1 MAQQSQTISGPA
13 RPSVTSPSTA
23 VRKPAASTDGSP
35 NSGRRRRIRP
45 RTLVVSATAWLLAAV
60 FLLPYVQMVITALR
74 PATELRD
81 ATYLP
86 RQFAWSNFIDVW
98 RESSLGANLRVTLLV
113 AVGSTLLVLLVALP
127 AAYYTAR
134 VKFRGRTLF
143 LLLVLVTQMFQPT
156 SLLVGLY
163 REFYQL
169 QMLNSVWTLILC
181 NAAFNLAFAIWIL
194 TAYIRS
200 IPVELEEAAMIDGLG
215 RVRALLKVTLPLAM
229 PGVVTAVIFTF
240 IAAWNEFVMGLTLS
254 TVPEN
259 QPLTV
264 GINNFIGNYTVQWNY
279 LFAGSVVA
287 IVPVVV
293 LFAVI
298 ERHVVS
304 GLTAG
309 SVK

>member
-1 MAQQSQTISGPA
+1 MRGLS
-13 RPSVTSPSTA
+13 
-23 VRKPAASTDGSP
+23 
-35 NSGRRRRIRP
+35 RP
-45 RTLVVSATAWLLAAV
+45 RTLVLAAVAWLLAAL
-60 FLLPYVQMVITALR
+60 FLLPYLEMVVTALR
-74 PATELRD
+74 PADELRD

-86 RQFAWSNFIDVW
+86 SHFAWSNFVGVW
-98 RESSLGANLRVTLLV
+98 RESTLGGNLRVTLLV
-113 AVGSTLLVLLVALP
+113 AGGSTLLALLVALP

-134 VKFRGRTLF
+134 IRYRGRRLF

-169 QMLNSVWTLILC
+169 HLLNSVWTLILC
-181 NAAFNLAFAIWIL
+181 NAAFNLAFTVWIL
-194 TAYIRS
+194 TAYIGS

-215 RVRALLKVTLPLAM
+215 RLGALRRVTLPLAM

-240 IAAWNEFVMGLTLS
+240 ISAWNEFVMGLTLS
-254 TVPEN
+254 TEPDS

-264 GINNFIGNYTVQWNY
+264 GISSFIGNYTVQWNY

-293 LFAVI
+293 LFAFI
-298 ERHVVS
+298 ERQVVS

>member
-1 MAQQSQTISGPA
+1 MAQQTIPA
-13 RPSVTSPSTA
+13 AVDTPKSASTA
-23 VRKPAASTDGSP
+23 S
-35 NSGRRRRIRP
+35 SGRPVRPRRALRP
-45 RTLVVSATAWLLAAV
+45 RTVVVAAVAWLIAAV
-60 FLLPYVQMVITALR
+60 FLLPYLQMVITALR
-74 PATELRD
+74 PASELRD

-86 RQFAWSNFIDVW
+86 DQFAWSNFVDVW
-98 RESSLGANLRVTLLV
+98 RESNLGSNLRVTLLV
-113 AVGSTLLVLLVALP
+113 AGGSTLLVLLVAIP

-134 VKFRGRTLF
+134 VKYRGRKVF

-169 QMLNSVWTLILC
+169 GMLNSVWTLVLC

-194 TAYIRS
+194 TAYFS
-200 IPVELEEAAMIDGLG
+200 AIPVQLEEAAMIDGLG
-215 RVRALLKVTLPLAM
+215 RGGALLRVTLPLAM

-254 TVPEN
+254 TVPES

-264 GINNFIGNYTVQWNY
+264 GINSFIGNYTVQWNY
-279 LFAGSVVA
+279 LFAASVIA

-293 LFAVI
+293 LFAFI

>member
-1 MAQQSQTISGPA
+1 MT
-13 RPSVTSPSTA
+13 T
-23 VRKPAASTDGSP
+23 
-35 NSGRRRRIRP
+35 RRIRP
-45 RTLVVSATAWLLAAV
+45 RTLLLAATAWLLAVV
-60 FLLPYVQMVITALR
+60 FLLPYLEMVVTALR
-74 PATELRD
+74 PADELRD

-86 RQFAWSNFIDVW
+86 RQFAWSNFVEVW
-98 RESSLGANLRVTLLV
+98 RDSTLGANLRVSLLV
-113 AVGSTLLVLLVALP
+113 AGGSTLLALLVALP
-127 AAYYTAR
+127 AAYHTAR
-134 VKFRGRTLF
+134 IRYRGRRLF

-169 QMLNSVWTLILC
+169 DMLNSVWTLILC
-181 NAAFNLAFAIWIL
+181 NAAFNLAFAVWIL
-194 TAYIRS
+194 TAYIGS

-215 RVRALLKVTLPLAM
+215 RIGVLRRVVLPLAM
-229 PGVVTAVIFTF
+229 PGVVTALIFTF

-254 TVPEN
+254 TAPQS

-264 GINNFIGNYTVQWNY
+264 GLNSFIGDYTVQWNY

-287 IVPVVV
+287 ILPVVV
-293 LFAVI
+293 LFALI
-298 ERHVVS
+298 ERQVVS

>member
-1 MAQQSQTISGPA
+1 MAQQTIPA
-13 RPSVTSPSTA
+13 PVDTPESASTGGSNRA
-23 VRKPAASTDGSP
+23 VRS
-35 NSGRRRRIRP
+35 RRALRP
-45 RTLVVSATAWLLAAV
+45 RTVVVAAVAWLIAAV
-60 FLLPYVQMVITALR
+60 FLLPYLQMVITALR
-74 PATELRD
+74 PASELRD

-86 RQFAWSNFIDVW
+86 DQFAWSNFVDVW
-98 RESSLGANLRVTLLV
+98 RESNLGSNLRVTLLV
-113 AVGSTLLVLLVALP
+113 AGGSTLLVLLVAIP

-134 VKFRGRTLF
+134 VKYRGRKVF

-169 QMLNSVWTLILC
+169 GMLNSVWTLVLC

-194 TAYIRS
+194 TAYFS
-200 IPVELEEAAMIDGLG
+200 AIPVQLEEAAMIDGLG
-215 RVRALLKVTLPLAM
+215 RGGALLRVTLPLAM

-254 TVPEN
+254 TVPES

-264 GINNFIGNYTVQWNY
+264 GINSFIGNYTVQWNY
-279 LFAGSVVA
+279 LFAASVIA

-293 LFAVI
+293 LFAFI

>member
-1 MAQQSQTISGPA
+1 MTYRQTS
-13 RPSVTSPSTA
+13 
-23 VRKPAASTDGSP
+23 RK
-35 NSGRRRRIRP
+35 RRLGP
-45 RTLVVSATAWLLAAV
+45 RTLALAGAAWLLAAL
-60 FLLPYVQMVITALR
+60 FLLPYLEMVVTALR
-74 PATELRD
+74 PADELRD

-86 RQFAWSNFIDVW
+86 RHFAWSNFLGVW
-98 RESSLGANLRVTLLV
+98 RDSTLGGNLRVTLLV
-113 AVGSTLLVLLVALP
+113 AGGSTVLALLVALP

-134 VKFRGRTLF
+134 VRYRGRRLF

-169 QMLNSVWTLILC
+169 DMLNSVWTLILC
-181 NAAFNLAFAIWIL
+181 NAAFNLAFAVWIL
-194 TAYIRS
+194 TAYISS
-200 IPVELEEAAMIDGLG
+200 IPVELEEAALLDGLG
-215 RVRALLKVTLPLAM
+215 RLGALRRVVLPLAL
-229 PGVVTAVIFTF
+229 PGVVTALIFTF
-240 IAAWNEFVMGLTLS
+240 ISAWNEFVMGLTLS
-254 TVPEN
+254 TAPN
-259 QPLTV
+259 AQPLTV
-264 GINNFIGNYTVQWNY
+264 GINSFIGNYTVQWNY

-287 IVPVVV
+287 IMPVVA

>member
-1 MAQQSQTISGPA
+1 M
-13 RPSVTSPSTA
+13 RR
-23 VRKPAASTDGSP
+23 RKPERST
-35 NSGRRRRIRP
+35 P
-45 RTLVVSATAWLLAAV
+45 RTLLIAATAWLLAGV
-60 FLLPYVQMVITALR
+60 FLLPYAEMLVTAVR
-74 PATELRD
+74 PAAELRD
-81 ATYLP
+81 PTYLP
-86 RQFAWSNFIDVW
+86 DEFAWSNFVGVW
-98 RESSLGANLRVTLLV
+98 RESNLGTNLRVTLLV
-113 AVGSTLLVLLVALP
+113 AAGSTVLVLLVALP
-127 AAYYTAR
+127 AAYCTAR
-134 VKFRGRTLF
+134 MAYRGRKLF

-169 QMLNSVWTLILC
+169 NMLNSVWTLILC

-200 IPVELEEAAMIDGLG
+200 IPVSLEEAAMIDGLG
-215 RVRALLKVTLPLAM
+215 RFGALVRVTLPLAM
-229 PGVVTAVIFTF
+229 PGVVTAGIFTF

-254 TVPEN
+254 TIPES

-264 GINNFIGNYTVQWNY
+264 GINSFIGNYTVQWNY
-279 LFAGSVVA
+279 LFAGSVIA

-298 ERHVVS
+298 ERKVVS

>member
-1 MAQQSQTISGPA
+1 MTI
-13 RPSVTSPSTA
+13 RQ
-23 VRKPAASTDGSP
+23 
-35 NSGRRRRIRP
+35 RRRIGP
-45 RTLVVSATAWLLAAV
+45 RTLALAGAAWLLAAV
-60 FLLPYVQMVITALR
+60 FLFPYLEMVVTALR
-74 PATELRD
+74 PADELRD
-81 ATYLP
+81 ASYLP
-86 RQFAWSNFIDVW
+86 RHFAWSNLTGVW
-98 RESSLGANLRVTLLV
+98 QDSTLGANLRVTLLV
-113 AVGSTLLVLLVALP
+113 AGGATVLALLVALP

-134 VKFRGRTLF
+134 VRYRGRRLF

-169 QMLNSVWTLILC
+169 DMLNSVWTLILC
-181 NAAFNLAFAIWIL
+181 NAAFNLAFAVWIL
-194 TAYIRS
+194 TAYISS
-200 IPVELEEAAMIDGLG
+200 IPVELEEAAQLDGLG
-215 RVRALLKVTLPLAM
+215 RLGALRRVVLPLAL

-240 IAAWNEFVMGLTLS
+240 ISAWNEFVMGLTLS
-254 TVPEN
+254 TDPGS

-264 GINNFIGNYTVQWNY
+264 GINSFIGNYTVQWNY

-293 LFAVI
+293 LFALI

>member
-1 MAQQSQTISGPA
+1 MAQQTIPA
-13 RPSVTSPSTA
+13 PLDTLKS
-23 VRKPAASTDGSP
+23 ASTGGSSRP
-35 NSGRRRRIRP
+35 VRPRRALRP
-45 RTLVVSATAWLLAAV
+45 RTVVVAAVAWLIAAV
-60 FLLPYVQMVITALR
+60 FLLPYLQMVITALR
-74 PATELRD
+74 PASELRD

-86 RQFAWSNFIDVW
+86 DQFAWSNFVDVW
-98 RESSLGANLRVTLLV
+98 RESNLGSNLRVTLLV
-113 AVGSTLLVLLVALP
+113 AGGSTLLVLLVAIP

-134 VKFRGRTLF
+134 VKYRGRKVF

-169 QMLNSVWTLILC
+169 GMLNSVWTLVLC

-194 TAYIRS
+194 TAYFS
-200 IPVELEEAAMIDGLG
+200 AIPVQLEEAAMIDGLG
-215 RVRALLKVTLPLAM
+215 RGGALLRVTLPLAM

-254 TVPEN
+254 TVPES

-264 GINNFIGNYTVQWNY
+264 GINSFIGNYTVQWNY
-279 LFAGSVVA
+279 LFAASVIA

-293 LFAVI
+293 LFAFI

>member
-1 MAQQSQTISGPA
+1 MSQQIPTTHRSSDLTPVSAPERSR
-13 RPSVTSPSTA
+13 RPKPLPQIPVCPPSP
-23 VRKPAASTDGSP
+23 RL
-35 NSGRRRRIRP
+35 RL
-45 RTLVVSATAWLLAAV
+45 RTLIVAATAWLLAML
-60 FLLPYVQMVITALR
+60 FLLPYAQMVITALR
-74 PATELRD
+74 PASELRD
-81 ATYLP
+81 PTYLP
-86 RQFAWSNFIDVW
+86 HHLAWSNFIDVW
-98 RESSLGANLRVTLLV
+98 GESALGGNLRVTLLV
-113 AVGSTLLVLLVALP
+113 AAGSTLLVLLVALP

-134 VKFRGRTLF
+134 MRFRGRKIF

-163 REFYQL
+163 REFYQVD
-169 QMLNSVWTLILC
+169 MLNSVWTLILC

-194 TAYIRS
+194 TAFIGS

-215 RVRALLKVTLPLAM
+215 RFRALIKVTLPLAM

>member
-1 MAQQSQTISGPA
+1 MAQQTVPPA
-13 RPSVTSPSTA
+13 LGAPKAPSPGAERPAGT
-23 VRKPAASTDGSP
+23 VRP
-35 NSGRRRRIRP
+35 RRALRP
-45 RTLVVSATAWLLAAV
+45 RTMVVAAVAWLIAAV
-60 FLLPYVQMVITALR
+60 FLLPYVQMMITALR
-74 PATELRD
+74 PAGELRD

-86 RQFAWSNFIDVW
+86 SEFAWSNFIDVW
-98 RESSLGANLRVTLLV
+98 RESNLGSNLRVTLLV
-113 AVGSTLLVLLVALP
+113 AGGSTLLVLLVAIP

-134 VKFRGRTLF
+134 IKYRGRKLF

-163 REFYQL
+163 REFHQL
-169 QMLNSVWTLILC
+169 GMLNSVWTLVLC

-194 TAYIRS
+194 TAYFS
-200 IPVELEEAAMIDGLG
+200 AIPVQLEEAAMIDGLG
-215 RVRALLKVTLPLAM
+215 RGGALLRVTLPLAL

-254 TVPEN
+254 TVPES

-264 GINNFIGNYTVQWNY
+264 GINSFIGNYTVQWNY
-279 LFAGSVVA
+279 LFAASVIA

-293 LFAVI
+293 LFAFI

>member
-1 MAQQSQTISGPA
+1 MSQTRTPA
-13 RPSVTSPSTA
+13 AA
-23 VRKPAASTDGSP
+23 VRPGSRP
-35 NSGRRRRIRP
+35 TTPVPTTAPRRRIRP
-45 RTLVVSATAWLLAAV
+45 WTVVIAAVAWLLAAV
-60 FLLPYVQMVITALR
+60 FVLPYLEMVVTALR
-74 PATELRD
+74 PADELRD
-81 ATYLP
+81 AGYLP
-86 RQFAWSNFIDVW
+86 HHFQWSNLVNVW
-98 RESSLGANLRVTLLV
+98 SESTLGDNLRVTLLV
-113 AVGSTLLVLLVALP
+113 AGGATLLVMLVALP

-134 VKFRGRTLF
+134 VRFRGRQVF
-143 LLLVLVTQMFQPT
+143 LVLVLVTQMFQPT

-163 REFYQL
+163 REFYQFD
-169 QMLNSVWTLILC
+169 MLNSVWTLILC
-181 NAAFNLAFAIWIL
+181 NGAFNLAFAIWIL
-194 TAYIRS
+194 TAYIGS

-215 RVRALLKVTLPLAM
+215 RIGALFRVTLPLAL

-254 TVPEN
+254 TMPTS

-264 GINNFIGNYTVQWNY
+264 GINSFIGNYTVQWNY

-293 LFAVI
+293 LFAFI

>member
-1 MAQQSQTISGPA
+1 MERGAGPVK
-13 RPSVTSPSTA
+13 RF
-23 VRKPAASTDGSP
+23 D
-35 NSGRRRRIRP
+35 P
-45 RTLVVSATAWLLAAV
+45 RTLLPAAAAWALAAL
-60 FLLPYVQMVITALR
+60 FLLPYLEMLVTAGR
-74 PATELRD
+74 PAGELRD
-81 ATYLP
+81 NGYLP
-86 RQFAWSNFIDVW
+86 DHFNWSSFTAVW
-98 RESSLGANLRVTLLV
+98 RDTTLGQNLQVTLVV
-113 AVGSTLLVLLVALP
+113 AGGSTLLVLLVALP

-134 VKFRGRTLF
+134 VRFRGRRAF

-156 SLLVGLY
+156 ALQVGLY
-163 REFYQL
+163 REFYAL
-169 QMLNSVWTLILC
+169 DLLDTVLVLVLA

-194 TAYIRS
+194 SAYIAS
-200 IPVELEEAAMIDGLG
+200 IPVELEEAARIDGTGRLG
-215 RVRALLKVTLPLAM
+215 ALWRVTLPLAL

-240 IAAWNEFVMGLTLS
+240 IAAWNEFIMGLTLTTS
-254 TVPEN
+254 PDR

-264 GINNFIGNYTVQWNY
+264 GINNMIGAYSVQWNQV
-279 LFAGSVVA
+279 FAASLVA

>member
-1 MAQQSQTISGPA
+1 MTTLQSTPVI
-13 RPSVTSPSTA
+13 R
-23 VRKPAASTDGSP
+23 
-35 NSGRRRRIRP
+35 RP
-45 RTLVVSATAWLLAAV
+45 RARTVLFTVVAWALAAL
-60 FLLPYVQMVITALR
+60 FLLPYLEMLITGGR
-74 PATELRD
+74 PADQLRD
-81 ATYLP
+81 NSYLP
-86 RQFAWSNFIDVW
+86 THFDWSSFTKVW
-98 RESSLGANLRVTLLV
+98 TDTTLGQNLQITLLV
-113 AVGSTLLVLLVALP
+113 AGGSTLLVLLVALP

-134 VKFRGRTLF
+134 VRFRGRKAF

-156 SLLVGLY
+156 ALQVGLY
-163 REFYQL
+163 REFYAL
-169 QMLNSVWTLILC
+169 DLLDTPVVLVLA

-194 TAYIRS
+194 SAYIGS
-200 IPVELEEAAMIDGLG
+200 IPVELEEAAMIDGNS
-215 RVRALLKVTLPLAM
+215 RVGALFRVTLPLAL

-240 IAAWNEFVMGLTLS
+240 ISAWNEFIMGLTLTNS
-254 TVPEN
+254 PDR

-264 GINNFIGNYTVQWNY
+264 GINNMIGAYSVQWNY
-279 LFAGSVVA
+279 VFAASLVA